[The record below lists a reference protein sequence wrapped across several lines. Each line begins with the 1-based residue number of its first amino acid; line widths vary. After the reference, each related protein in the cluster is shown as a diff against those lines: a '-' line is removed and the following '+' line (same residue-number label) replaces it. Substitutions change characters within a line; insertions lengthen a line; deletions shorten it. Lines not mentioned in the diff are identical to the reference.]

1 MATLGFRTANKRYK
15 RLFWPMM
22 ALYVALILTAKWLVD
37 EDTTPLWIRA
47 GFAVATTGPL
57 VAAIW
62 AILRQARETDEY
74 TRARQM
80 RALAEAGAIVACGA
94 FLVGFLQIFAVIG
107 TIEVFWFGPAYFIA
121 FGLSY
126 YRNCM
131 GPTV

>member
-22 ALYVALILTAKWLVD
+22 ALYVAIIFAAKWLVD

-47 GFAVATTGPL
+47 GCAIATTAPL
-57 VAAIW
+57 AAAIW
-62 AILRQARETDEY
+62 AILRRARETDEY

-80 RALAEAGAIVACGA
+80 RALAEGGAIVACGT

-107 TIEVFWFGPAYFIA
+107 AVEVFWFGPAYLIA

-126 YRNCM
+126 HRHCM

>member
-22 ALYVALILTAKWLVD
+22 GVYVAIILAAKWLVD
-37 EDTTPLWIRA
+37 EDTTPLWVRA
-47 GFAVATTGPL
+47 GCAVATTAPL
-57 VAAIW
+57 VASIW
-62 AILRQARETDEY
+62 AILRQAKETDEY

-107 TIEVFWFGPAYFIA
+107 TVEVFWFGPAYFIA
-121 FGLSY
+121 Y